1 MNSPN
6 ANNTDSAASPPIR
19 YLTASELYNINVE
32 ILDGDTLVRDLHL
45 LDSAARRPMITLFGQ
60 PQFPTLIDKAA
71 ALLHSLAYH
80 HLFMDGNK
88 RTALQAVTIFLN
100 LNGYDLTWDRQT
112 EYDFI
117 LDVAQGKY
125 DVPALADFITPYLR
139 PLPSNL
145 ESP

>member
-1 MNSPN
+1 MNSPHAEPN
-6 ANNTDSAASPPIR
+6 HIR

-45 LDSAARRPMITLFGQ
+45 LTSAARRPMITLFGQ
-60 PQFPTLIDKAA
+60 EQFPTLIDKAA

-100 LNGYDLTWDRQT
+100 LNGYDLTWDAQT

-125 DVPALADFITPYLR
+125 DVPAIADFLKSFLR
-139 PLPSNL
+139 PRPT
-145 ESP
+145 SP

>member
-6 ANNTDSAASPPIR
+6 ANDTDSAASPLVR

-32 ILDGDTLVRDLHL
+32 IMDGDTLVRDLHL
-45 LDSAARRPMITLFGQ
+45 LDSAARRPLITLFGQ

-88 RTALQAVTIFLN
+88 RTALVVMETFLV
-100 LNGYDLTWDRQT
+100 LNGFEIAADNAEVVAVMLLVAAGEVSEDDLVLWLRSQ
-112 EYDFI
+112 
-117 LDVAQGKY
+117 LVAYG
-125 DVPALADFITPYLR
+125 
-139 PLPSNL
+139 
-145 ESP
+145 

>member
-1 MNSPN
+1 MNSPH
-6 ANNTDSAASPPIR
+6 AEPDPIR

-45 LDSAARRPMITLFGQ
+45 LTSAARRPMITLFGQ
-60 PQFPTLIDKAA
+60 EQFPTLIDKAA

-100 LNGYDLTWDRQT
+100 LNGYDLTWDAQT
-112 EYDFI
+112 EYAFI

-125 DVPALADFITPYLR
+125 DVPAIAAFLAPFLR
-139 PLPSNL
+139 PRT
-145 ESP
+145 